1 MPTCPTCKGKR
12 TNIAHINTGID
23 SQRHRWSEIPCFTC
37 NGAGNISDE
46 HATRITKGAE
56 MRQARVARKESLYEA
71 AARMG
76 MTAARLSAIEH
87 GRVGSNKDEK
97 PE

>member
-1 MPTCPTCKGKR
+1 
-12 TNIAHINTGID
+12 
-23 SQRHRWSEIPCFTC
+23 
-37 NGAGNISDE
+37 
-46 HATRITKGAE
+46 